1 MQMLHDLNKTQGKL
15 QGITQ

>member
-15 QGITQ
+15 QGFTQ